1 MVQKIAH
8 TGICVKNI
16 DEYLA
21 RMGSLIDAVEYE
33 RVVLPSRG
41 QISAMV
47 RIGLGNDFFE
57 LMEPIGPGA
66 VADFLEKRGE
76 GVHHLSFRVDDVEA
90 SCRSFE
96 GEGFQIVS
104 KGTGIAFIHP
114 KTAFG
119 VLYELIDDSYQE

>member
-8 TGICVKNI
+8 TGICVKSI
-16 DEYLA
+16 DEYLT
-21 RMGSLIDAVEYE
+21 RMGLLIGAQEYE
-33 RVVLPSRG
+33 RVILPERN

-57 LMEPIGPGA
+57 LMEPTGPGA

-76 GVHHLSFRVDDVEA
+76 GIHHLSFRVDDVEA
-90 SCRSFE
+90 SCRDFE
-96 GEGFQIVS
+96 AGGFRIIGKS
-104 KGTGIAFIHP
+104 TGIAFVHP

-119 VLYELIDDSYQE
+119 VLYELIDDSYQD